1 MLEKTW
7 EKCLENLKLEKKES
21 DKMSNSFLFDCILVA
36 EFSGIVLCGC
46 LSNRIRIEKQ
56 NQIDNKKGN
65 L

>member
-1 MLEKTW
+1 
-7 EKCLENLKLEKKES
+7 LKLEKKES